1 MRPALDSVGHRVP
14 RTKPS
19 CLLHTWRPHWPR
31 PFALV
36 MHLHQHQSRR
46 NLHLQYLAKNQPTPC
61 FQSLITLVSD
71 LPPVLEPH
79 RLSLLTGL
87 TGQSRAGTAA
97 LFCGEACMHSSRGV
111 ALVQGELPCV
121 QGELFVV
128 FELWFGGLLLFA

>member
-1 MRPALDSVGHRVP
+1 
-14 RTKPS
+14 
-19 CLLHTWRPHWPR
+19 
-31 PFALV
+31 